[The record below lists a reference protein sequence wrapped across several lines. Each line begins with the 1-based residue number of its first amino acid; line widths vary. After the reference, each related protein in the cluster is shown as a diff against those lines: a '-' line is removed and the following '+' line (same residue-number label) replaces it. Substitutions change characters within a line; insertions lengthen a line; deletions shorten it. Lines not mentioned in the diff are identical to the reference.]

1 MNEIFLGTEL
11 KLNVNIEPMGELTM
25 EDYDFS
31 VDIWTS
37 MKRILNIP
45 KSECIKIDKDNY
57 VILVD
62 TSLLGAG
69 DIKAKVIANIP
80 DFDFPDTVRTEVVAL
95 DLGITV
101 LKML

>member
-1 MNEIFLGTEL
+1 
-11 KLNVNIEPMGELTM
+11 
-25 EDYDFS
+25 
-31 VDIWTS
+31 

>member
-1 MNEIFLGTEL
+1 
-11 KLNVNIEPMGELTM
+11 
-25 EDYDFS
+25 
-31 VDIWTS
+31 

-80 DFDFPDTVRTEVVAL
+80 DFDFPDKVRTEVVAL